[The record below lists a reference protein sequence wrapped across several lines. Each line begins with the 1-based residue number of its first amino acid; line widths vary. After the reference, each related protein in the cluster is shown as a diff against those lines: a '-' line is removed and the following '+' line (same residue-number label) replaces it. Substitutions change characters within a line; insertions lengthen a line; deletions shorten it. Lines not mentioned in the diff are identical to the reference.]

1 MPRSADSA
9 ADRELTA
16 RLAERGLTGSSARY
30 ERWRRAGLLPRH
42 ERHGAGRG
50 KGSVSVLA
58 PATVEIAAALAR
70 HAVQGRDLRLVVVAW
85 FFEAGRATR
94 PGQPTV
100 PEPPETAVAEA
111 LVWAVRTD
119 TSYRMLQRARAAVTE
134 EQKDDWYAI
143 AAEGARRGPDAG
155 RGMNPSE
162 VREALLSGRDVNNA
176 PHGTRTDLVYLL
188 AAMGRGVEEVGP
200 ELLADAFAATGLF
213 PQLSAQEWR
222 DTMIEV
228 DASGAYADEFAGL
241 TRTDPVKALENA
253 SIEQLRQA
261 RQVATGLAGFGGTL
275 MMYAL
280 LMPDTPGLAA
290 LRTRINELGMGPM
303 LMTLARQVTQPRGV
317 ASAIATCLGP
327 WFLAQYKSLSDL
339 VDAGPPLLHIAG
351 DDEHDP
357 DRFFAAWFS
366 SIREAT
372 EQGGSF

>member
-50 KGSVSVLA
+50 RGSVSVLA
-58 PATVEIAAALAR
+58 PATVEIAAALVR

-85 FFEAGRATR
+85 FFEAGRATG
-94 PGQPTV
+94 PGHAAV
-100 PEPPETAVAEA
+100 PEPPEAAVAEA
-111 LVWAVRTD
+111 LVWAVRTG
-119 TSYRMLQRARAAVTE
+119 TSYRMLQRARFAVTE
-134 EQKDDWYAI
+134 AQQDDWYAI
-143 AAEGARRGPDAG
+143 AAEEARRGPDAG
-155 RGMNPSE
+155 RGINPSE
-162 VREALLSGRDVNNA
+162 VREALLSGRDVHTA

-200 ELLADAFAATGLF
+200 ELLADALTATGLF
-213 PQLSAQEWR
+213 PQMSAQEWR

-228 DASGAYADEFAGL
+228 FASGAYADEFAAL
-241 TRTDPVKALENA
+241 TRSDPVNALENA

-261 RQVATGLAGFGGTL
+261 REVATGLAGFGGSL
-275 MMYAL
+275 MMHAL

-317 ASAIATCLGP
+317 ASAIATCLDP
-327 WFLAQYKSLSDL
+327 WFLAQYKSLSEF

-351 DDEHDP
+351 DDKHDP
-357 DRFFAAWFS
+357 DRFFAVWFS
-366 SIREAT
+366 SMREAT
-372 EQGGSF
+372 EQRSS